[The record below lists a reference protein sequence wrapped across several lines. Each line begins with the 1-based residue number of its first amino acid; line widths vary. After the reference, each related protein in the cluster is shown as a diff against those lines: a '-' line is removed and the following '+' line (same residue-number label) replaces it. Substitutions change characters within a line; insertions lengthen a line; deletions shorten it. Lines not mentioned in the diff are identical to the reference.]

1 MKWEYSYLVR
11 IVRDRKNVISISE
24 TDKGQKMAAKR
35 RENGPKRLAGNNE
48 AQNIK
53 RKNAS
58 GIAKGPLLA
67 HLINTFIASVT
78 LVHRLSGS
86 SDVTGAPLTS
96 CHDKTKRPQN
106 RSEDIDQCPRA
117 VAARSS
123 VLRSDNVFPGATC
136 ASAPLASL
144 PLKQKFSTTKC
155 AAARLR
161 SVQQYVRHTLL
172 TFRNAAVELTC
183 TGLFISLMFAS

>member
-1 MKWEYSYLVR
+1 
-11 IVRDRKNVISISE
+11 
-24 TDKGQKMAAKR
+24 MAAKR

-58 GIAKGPLLA
+58 DIAKGPLLA

-106 RSEDIDQCPRA
+106 HSENIDQWLRA

-123 VLRSDNVFPGATC
+123 VLHSDNVFPV
-136 ASAPLASL
+136 PPVPLLASWL
-144 PLKQKFSTTKC
+144 LKQKFSMTKY
-155 AAARLR
+155 AAARLK
-161 SVQQYVRHTLL
+161 SVQQYVQRLL
-172 TFRNAAVELTC
+172 MFKNTALNSLAYL
-183 TGLFISLMFAS
+183 SLMFVS